1 MKYFTHYWSNKTWER
16 EKSRN
21 LVGELLD
28 HTAGNLFKKRGVEIG
43 DAVYI
48 VTVIKGKLF
57 VSAKTIVRK
66 ICSETEAARIL
77 NDSNLWENAT
87 DHIIASE
94 STPINWSNEISL
106 AETRELEFI
115 SGSKIINLE
124 FKTPT
129 KLDQQTLRGV
139 RQLEPQ
145 SAAML
150 DKTLDDLELI
160 ESTDEREKS
169 LWIEPGAVENDEVE
183 EFESG
188 VEGNK
193 KQRYT
198 TYYERLPE
206 NRRQAIKIHGVT
218 CKACNF
224 NFEKTHG
231 THGKDFIHVHHIKPI
246 SQFEKPRKIN
256 PETDLTV
263 LCPNCHSMVHRY
275 KNKTLSVE
283 ELKKVIR
290 MLSKK

>member
-1 MKYFTHYWSNKTWER
+1 MKHFTHYWTNKTWEYNQ
-16 EKSRN
+16 EYTSD
-21 LVGELLD
+21 GELIN

-66 ICSETEAARIL
+66 ICSEAEAARIL

-87 DHIIASE
+87 DHIITSE
-94 STPINWSNEISL
+94 STPVNWSNEISL
-106 AETRELEFI
+106 AETKELEFI

-150 DKTLDDLELI
+150 DQTLGDLTSI
-160 ESTDEREKS
+160 ESNEEREKS
-169 LWIEPGAVENDEVE
+169 FWIEPGEVENDEVE

-188 VEGNK
+188 IEGNK

-218 CKACNF
+218 CQACDF
-224 NFEKTHG
+224 NF
-231 THGKDFIHVHHIKPI
+231 
-246 SQFEKPRKIN
+246 
-256 PETDLTV
+256 
-263 LCPNCHSMVHRY
+263 
-275 KNKTLSVE
+275 
-283 ELKKVIR
+283 
-290 MLSKK
+290 